1 MQRLNLIFS
10 LNHCILRWKQN
21 ARQINLILL
30 LKLNRFKVRLWKPTL
45 ILIIWIDSD
54 RIQWLEV
61 KRLWKSSTDCCRWF
75 TVHIVGFDDLLLR
88 WDDLWRVVERCAG
101 GGDNLNLRLAWHFYR
116 LWLVYTLD
124 LGKIV
129 RDLLRPWL
137 KISRAGGWLNLREVT
152 WDSWDRKE
160 LKRVV

>member
-1 MQRLNLIFS
+1 MLRLNLIFP
-10 LNHCILRWKQN
+10 LNHCPLRWKQN

-30 LKLNRFKVRLWKPTL
+30 LKLNRFKLRLWKPTL

-54 RIQWLEV
+54 RLQWLEV
-61 KRLWKSSTDCCRWF
+61 KRLWKSSTECCRWF
-75 TVHIVGFDDLLLR
+75 TVHMVGFDNLLFW

-101 GGDNLNLRLAWHFYR
+101 GWDNLDLRLARHFFRQR
-116 LWLVYTLD
+116 LAYPLD

-129 RDLLRPWL
+129 RVWLRLWF
-137 KISRAGGWLNLREVT
+137 KISRVGSWLNLKEIT